1 MSNTEEQIIAQGE
14 VVESTEL
21 IRVTQL
27 PIIEQKLQEKNAEIM
42 ALVRDA
48 RNMPCNTATVTAC
61 KQLRADIRKQFD
73 VIEENRKAVKAA
85 IMAPYTDFD
94 AMYKH
99 YISGP
104 FGEADDILKAK
115 INEVDGSIK
124 CEKEAA
130 LARWAVEYRLSLGLP
145 DYTARFDTGV
155 KVNLS
160 TSDKKLREQTKA
172 FYDSVAEDIAAISKN
187 PDAAAVEAEYIAN
200 GGNLSAALSTVW
212 NRKQAEEAARKRHE
226 EEQKAREAREAAIA
240 TLRAAMQGNAP
251 AVPAPAQKAPT
262 PAPAPAEHA
271 TAPEYDPI
279 KTMRFTVT
287 APLSR
292 LRALKKYLIQ
302 EGYING

>member
-1 MSNTEEQIIAQGE
+1 MSNTEEPITVQGE

-61 KQLRADIRKQFD
+61 KALRADIRKQFD
-73 VIEENRKAVKAA
+73 EIEANRKAVKAA
-85 IMAPYTDFD
+85 IMAPYTDFE

-145 DYTARFDTGV
+145 DYTAKFDTGV

-172 FYDSVAEDIAAISKN
+172 FYDSVAEDIAAIAKN
-187 PDAAAVEAEYIAN
+187 PDAAAVEAEYISN

-212 NRKQAEEAARKRHE
+212 KRKQAEEEAMRRQEEQQAAAR
-226 EEQKAREAREAAIA
+226 AREEARAKLREAMK
-240 TLRAAMQGNAP
+240 RE
-251 AVPAPAQKAPT
+251 
-262 PAPAPAEHA
+262 APAPAAPAAPVPEPAPAEQA